1 MSQQITLSVQWQFQL
16 MGHQSR
22 MEVSLF
28 LYGSWQECLCPCL
41 LEGSKPRARATDPD
55 ISTWGVPSIF
65 HE

>member
-28 LYGSWQECLCPCL
+28 LYGSWQECLCHACW
-41 LEGSKPRARATDPD
+41 RAASPGPD